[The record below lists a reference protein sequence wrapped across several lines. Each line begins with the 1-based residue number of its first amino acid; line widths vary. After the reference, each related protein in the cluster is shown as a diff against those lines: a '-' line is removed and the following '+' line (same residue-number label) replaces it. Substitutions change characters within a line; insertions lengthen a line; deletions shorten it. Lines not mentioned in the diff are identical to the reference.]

1 LGVFPFGGERIK
13 LPGIPISKKEFSVSR
28 RTFEKM
34 VKEAIETIPPELKEQ
49 VENVA
54 FVVEK
59 DPSDL
64 PQDWEE
70 EEQDLLGLYHG
81 IPLTHRTSSYNL
93 VPPDKI
99 SIYQEPIEAICRTNE
114 EVRRQVRVTVLHE
127 LAHYFGISDER
138 LHELGMG

>member
-1 LGVFPFGGERIK
+1 MRF
-13 LPGIPISKKEFSVSR
+13 R
-28 RTFEKM
+28 RL
-34 VKEAIETIPPELKEQ
+34 VREALRSIPPEIMARI
-49 VENVA
+49 ENVDI
-54 FVVEK
+54 VIERR
-59 DPSDL
+59 PSERDL
-64 PQDWEE
+64 RSAGLGPNQT
-70 EEQDLLGLYHG
+70 LLGLYHG

-114 EVRRQVRVTVLHE
+114 QVRQQVRITVLHE